1 MSLGGT
7 FRTSLGRIPAVW
19 LVVLG
24 IASVQ
29 FGASFAK
36 GLFGVV
42 PPTSVM
48 WLRLT
53 FAAIVLW
60 LIARPRV
67 RHRTGREWVTV
78 LGYGA
83 CLVTMNWAIY
93 QSFARIPI
101 GLAVTLEFLGPL
113 VVVIVGS
120 RRPRDLVWAG
130 LAAVGVALLGVVP
143 SDPDWIGIGFALLAG
158 AGWAGYIVLGRSTG
172 KSWEGITGVTVA
184 TSLGAV
190 AMCIPALVMGGQ
202 AIFSPVVLL
211 TGLAV
216 ALLSSVVPYGLDM
229 IALRS
234 IKPSLFGILM
244 SLEPA
249 AAAVAAMLVLRES
262 LAPVE
267 WVALA
272 CVVCASIGASRSAGN
287 LPAETVSGG

>member
-1 MSLGGT
+1 MNLGST
-7 FRTSLGRIPAVW
+7 VRTSLGRIPAVW
-19 LVVLG
+19 LVVIG

-60 LIARPRV
+60 MIARPRV
-67 RHRTGREWVTV
+67 RHRTPREWVTV

-113 VVVIVGS
+113 VVVIIGS

-202 AIFSPVVLL
+202 AIFTPVVLG

-262 LAPVE
+262 LTPVE

-272 CVVCASIGASRSAGN
+272 CVVCASIGASRSAGD
-287 LPAETVSGG
+287 LPAESVSGG